1 MHKDPLDDFDTSYWQ
16 PKDPAWMAGRESQW
30 REVEVLLYLLN
41 KSKKAKGIIKRY
53 FFKGELP
60 SWEKLRD
67 WDSSERHL
75 DLMLFLYLHPSQDDA
90 VLAPLREAYFHSTY
104 VVPDDILV
112 GARQLRSIG
121 LIRSHSMC
129 RDDVLKELPHLENT
143 PLFCNGDRISL
154 LAHTGFNNER
164 LFRLIFVDP
173 DLCIITRSGFR
184 DRELPQHSLLDIWRW
199 SEWLTWKL
207 SLMPREAADMLYQY
221 DYPLDFWY
229 SQCGC
234 DIQRFTRDVRLE
246 AHVSM
251 LLLAFYRFQHF
262 LNEHD
267 EADPRVPFVRKLVQF
282 IDSRE
287 FVSPF
292 KRLWEEVKS
301 GEVVVD
307 KIWTCDSKL
316 KRSALWSAFKAQP
329 KWDLS

>member
-16 PKDPAWMAGRESQW
+16 PKDSVWMAERESQW

-75 DLMLFLYLHPSQDDA
+75 DLMLFLYLHPSQDAA
-90 VLAPLREAYFHSTY
+90 VLAPLREAYFHSRY
-104 VVPDDILV
+104 IVPEDILV
-112 GARQLRSIG
+112 GMRQLLRIG
-121 LIRSHSMC
+121 LISGYSIC
-129 RDDVLKELPHLENT
+129 RQDLVKDLPHLEGT
-143 PLFCNGDRISL
+143 PLFCNGDRVSL

-164 LFRLIFVDP
+164 LFRLIFTDP
-173 DLCIITRSGFR
+173 DQRTIERPGFYE
-184 DRELPQHSLLDIWRW
+184 RELPLHSVLGVWEW
-199 SEWLTWKL
+199 SEWLTYEL
-207 SLMPREAADMLYQY
+207 SQMPREAADMLYQY

-229 SQCGC
+229 AQCGR
-234 DIQRFTRDVRLE
+234 DMQRFVRNVRLE

-251 LLLAFYRFQHF
+251 LLMAFYRFQHF

-267 EADPRVPFVRKLVQF
+267 ESDPRAPFVRKLVQL

-287 FVSPF
+287 FIAPF